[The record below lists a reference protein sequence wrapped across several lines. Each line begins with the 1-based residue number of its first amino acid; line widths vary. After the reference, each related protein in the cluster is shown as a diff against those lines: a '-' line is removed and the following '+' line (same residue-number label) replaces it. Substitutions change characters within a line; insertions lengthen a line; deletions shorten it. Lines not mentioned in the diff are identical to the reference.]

1 MIFPANGP
9 RRASA
14 DVLLRYLLLSAAF
27 VAGICLLQVQPTL
40 PPFWLFLIP
49 IPLFMVM
56 ARRWPRGRTLL
67 LAFALFCAGF
77 GYADA
82 RAQWRLS
89 GWLELALEGQAIEV
103 EGYVADL
110 PQATRFG
117 SRFLFVPSRVIT
129 ADTRLPER
137 IQVQWYGDKQH
148 VLAGERWRLV
158 LKHKRVHGQVNPGGF
173 DLESWFLQQGIGATA
188 SVQFGQKLDGM
199 ATAAWLARLRSALR
213 ARINAALPEAPYAGV
228 IVALTVGDQS
238 GIPQEQWKRFATTG
252 VTHLISISGLHITLL
267 AGLAGWAVNRGWR
280 RVPFLVSRFG
290 APRAALLAGV
300 LTALA
305 YSALA
310 GMAVPTQRTLFML
323 GTAALCLWRAR
334 PVATSAIWATALL
347 VVVLI
352 DPFAVL
358 SVGFWL
364 SFLTVGALLWAGAN
378 RLAEGPKWRGWVTA
392 QLAATVGS
400 APILLAVFGQLPLL
414 SPLANAVAIPVVSM
428 LVTPLALAGLLD
440 PTGWALLG
448 AERLFAGTDWLLM
461 LCIALPVT
469 QPAFMPPPLWA
480 LAPAAIG
487 VALLLAPRGVPGRW
501 LGSVFLLPLFAL
513 RPEPLPPGAFRATV
527 LDVGQGL
534 SVLVETRSSAL
545 LFDTGQLPNGERVI
559 LPALRASGRMRLDTL
574 LLSHN
579 DNDHTGAAEVLLA
592 QWPVAETLHSL
603 PDNLPWL
610 EPVQNRQRCTA
621 GAAWQQDG
629 VDFRLLWP
637 PEGFSSKQ
645 DNANSCVL
653 LVNNGK
659 HRLLIPADLG
669 GREEAQL
676 VAAGLPQTDI
686 IIAGHH
692 GGKGSSSAELI
703 EAIQPQFAVFSVGY
717 RNHYHHPRPDTLER
731 YAAAGAR
738 NLRTDQ
744 SGALVFTVDEKIS
757 LTQWR
762 EVRKRYWYAPASDT
776 AAPEN

>member
-1 MIFPANGP
+1 M
-9 RRASA
+9 
-14 DVLLRYLLLSAAF
+14 LLHYLLLSAAF
-27 VAGICLLQVQPTL
+27 VAGVCLLQVQPSL

-49 IPLFMVM
+49 IPLFMEM
-56 ARRWPRGRTLL
+56 ARYWPRWRTLL
-67 LAFALFCAGF
+67 LALALFCAGF
-77 GYADA
+77 AYADW

-89 GWLELALEGQAIEV
+89 SWLAPALEGQAIEV
-103 EGYVADL
+103 EGYIADL
-110 PQATRFG
+110 PQATHFG
-117 SRFLFVPSRVIT
+117 SRFLFVPTQIVT
-129 ADTRLPER
+129 QDARLPDR
-137 IQVQWYGDKQH
+137 IQVQWYGDKQR
-148 VLAGERWRLV
+148 VQAGERWRLV
-158 LKHKRVHGQVNPGGF
+158 LKGKRPHGQVNPGGF

-188 SVQFGQKLDGM
+188 SVQYGQKLDGM
-199 ATAAWLARLRSALR
+199 AAAAWLARLRSSLR

-238 GIPQEQWKRFATTG
+238 GIAPEQWKRFAATG
-252 VTHLISISGLHITLL
+252 ITHLISISGLHITLL
-267 AGLAGWAVNRGWR
+267 AGLVAWAVSRIWR
-280 RVPFLVSRFG
+280 RMPFLVSRFG

-334 PVATSAIWATALL
+334 PAATSAIWASVLL

-378 RLAEGPKWRGWVTA
+378 RLGEGPKWRGWLLA
-392 QLAATVGS
+392 QTAATVGS
-400 APILLAVFGQLPLL
+400 APILLVVFGQLPLL
-414 SPLANAVAIPVVSM
+414 SPLANAFAIPVVSM

-440 PTGWALLG
+440 PSGWTLLG
-448 AERLFAGTDWLLM
+448 AERLFAGVDWLLM
-461 LCIALPVT
+461 LLTALPVK
-469 QPAFMPPPLWA
+469 QPAFIPPPLWA
-480 LAPAAIG
+480 LAPAAVG
-487 VALLLAPRGVPGRW
+487 VALLLAPHGIPGRW
-501 LGSVFLLPLFAL
+501 LGGVFLLPLFVL
-513 RPEPLPPGAFRATV
+513 RPEPMPLGAFRATV

-534 SVLVETRSSAL
+534 SVLVETRHSAL

-559 LPALRASGRMRLDTL
+559 LPVLRAAGRKELDTL

-592 QWPVAETLHSL
+592 QLLVAEVLHSL
-603 PDNLPWL
+603 PDGLPWL
-610 EPVQNRQRCTA
+610 EPIQSRQRCRA
-621 GAAWQQDG
+621 GTAWQQDG
-629 VDFRLLWP
+629 VNFQLLWP
-637 PEGFSSKQ
+637 PEDFFSKQ

-653 LVNNGK
+653 LVDNGH

-669 GREEAQL
+669 GHEEAQL

-703 EAIQPQFAVFSVGY
+703 EAIQPQYAVFSVGY
-717 RNHYHHPRPDTLER
+717 RNHFHHPRPDTIDR
-731 YAAAGAR
+731 YAAAGTR

-744 SGALVFTVDEKIS
+744 SGALVFTVDEKIT

-762 EVRKRYWYAPASDT
+762 ESRKRYWYASASDPT
-776 AAPEN
+776 APAD